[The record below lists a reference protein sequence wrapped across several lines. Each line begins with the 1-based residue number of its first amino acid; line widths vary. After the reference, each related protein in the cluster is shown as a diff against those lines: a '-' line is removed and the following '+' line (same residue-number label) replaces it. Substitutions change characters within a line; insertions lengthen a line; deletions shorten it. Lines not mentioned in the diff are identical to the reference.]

1 MLRLLSSDYNNCWNM
16 VFVSNIG
23 NQCSAC
29 CHQTITT
36 VEAWSFSMI
45 LVISSL
51 PVVMNVKQQLDF
63 DLCTFYGQ

>member
-1 MLRLLSSDYNNCWNM
+1 MLRLLSSDFNNCWNM

-29 CHQTITT
+29 CHQTITNA
-36 VEAWSFSMI
+36 EAWSLSMI
-45 LVISSL
+45 LVIIAP